1 MDSFLFVR
9 LLFTLQFPHSMKQTL
24 SAQPRIVA
32 SIEARMTS
40 SRLPGKVLMEAGG
53 KPLLQILI
61 ERLRRSRYI
70 TDIVV
75 ATTVNAQ
82 DEPIVELCERLG
94 IHVFRGSEL
103 NVLERVCGA
112 AKSVNAE
119 VLVEITGD
127 CPLVDVSLTDGVIEA
142 FLKNFPERR
151 YFSNSGAEISMPWGF
166 DSQVFLADD
175 LYNILSDN
183 PDNEDKEHVSYRFYR
198 PESGDKYK
206 PQFLKYLGELNR
218 PELRVTLDYRED
230 YNLIKAAYEA
240 LFPHNPHFT
249 AVDVIRW
256 LDTNPDVRD
265 AAIRVR
271 AEREK

>member
-1 MDSFLFVR
+1 MNS
-9 LLFTLQFPHSMKQTL
+9 QK
-24 SAQPRIVA
+24 RIVA

-61 ERLRRSRYI
+61 ERLKKSRFI
-70 TDIVV
+70 HDIVV

-82 DEPIVELCERLG
+82 DDPIIALAEQLG
-94 IHVFRGSEL
+94 VKSFRGSEL

-127 CPLVDVSLTDGVIEA
+127 CPLIDAGLVDGVIEA
-142 FLKNFPERR
+142 FLAHFPEHR
-151 YFSNSGAEISMPWGF
+151 YFSNTGPEISMPWGF
-166 DSQVFLADD
+166 DAQVFLAED
-175 LYNILSDN
+175 LYDINANN
-183 PDNEDKEHVSYRFYR
+183 PDKEDQEHVSYRFYR
-198 PESGDKYK
+198 KESGDKYK
-206 PQFLKYLGELNR
+206 PFHIKYTGELNR

-230 YNLIKAAYEA
+230 YELIKAAYEA
-240 LFPHNPHFT
+240 LVPQNPDFT

-256 LDTNPDVRD
+256 LDQNPAVRD

-271 AEREK
+271 EEREK

>member
-1 MDSFLFVR
+1 MNN
-9 LLFTLQFPHSMKQTL
+9 HL
-24 SAQPRIVA
+24 SSHPRIVA

-40 SRLPGKVLMEAGG
+40 SRLPGKVLMTAGG

-61 ERLRRSRYI
+61 ERLRKSRFI
-70 TDIVV
+70 QEIVV

-82 DEPIVELCERLG
+82 DDPIIALAERLG
-94 IHVFRGSEL
+94 VKSFRGSEL

-112 AKSVNAE
+112 AQSVQVE

-127 CPLVDVSLTDGVIEA
+127 CPLLDVGLTDGVIEA
-142 FLKNFPERR
+142 FLREFPTRR
-151 YFSNSGAEISMPWGF
+151 YVSNSGADISMPWGF
-166 DSQVFLADD
+166 DSQVFLAQD
-175 LYNILSDN
+175 LYDILASN
-183 PDNEDKEHVSYRFYR
+183 PDDKDKEHVSYRFYR
-198 PESGDKYK
+198 PESGDAYK
-206 PQFLKYLGELNR
+206 PFFIKYTGELHR

-230 YNLIKAAYEA
+230 YELIKSAYEA
-240 LFPHNPHFT
+240 LFPQNPDFT

-256 LDTNPDVRD
+256 LDEHPDVRD

>member
-1 MDSFLFVR
+1 MTS
-9 LLFTLQFPHSMKQTL
+9 QY
-24 SAQPRIVA
+24 RIVA

-53 KPLLQILI
+53 KPLLQILV
-61 ERLRRSRYI
+61 ERLTKSRFI
-70 TDIVV
+70 HDIVV

-82 DEPIVELCERLG
+82 DDPIIALAERLG
-94 IHVFRGSEL
+94 VKSFRGSEL

-127 CPLVDVSLTDGVIEA
+127 CPLIDVGLVDGVIEA
-142 FLKNFPERR
+142 FLAHYPEHR
-151 YFSNSGAEISMPWGF
+151 YFSNTGTEISMPWGF
-166 DSQVFLADD
+166 DAQAFLAQD
-175 LYNILSDN
+175 LYDINDN
-183 PDNEDKEHVSYRFYR
+183 TPDKEDQEHVSYRFYR
-198 PESGDKYK
+198 KESGDKYK
-206 PQFLKYLGELNR
+206 PFHIKYTGELNR

-230 YNLIKAAYEA
+230 YELIKAAYEA
-240 LFPHNPHFT
+240 LYPHNPDFT

-256 LDTNPDVRD
+256 LDQNHVVRD

-271 AEREK
+271 EEREK

>member
-1 MDSFLFVR
+1 MIANV
-9 LLFTLQFPHSMKQTL
+9 P
-24 SAQPRIVA
+24 PYRIIA

-61 ERLRRSRYI
+61 ERLKKSRYI
-70 TDIVV
+70 QDIVV

-82 DEPIVELCERLG
+82 DEPIIALAEGLG
-94 IHVFRGSEL
+94 VKSFRGSEL

-112 AKSVNAE
+112 AKSINAE

-127 CPLVDVSLTDGVIEA
+127 CPLIDVGLVDGVIEA
-142 FLKNFPERR
+142 FLQHFPERR
-151 YFSNSGAEISMPWGF
+151 YFSNTGADISMPWGF
-166 DSQVFLADD
+166 DAQAFWAQD
-175 LYNILSDN
+175 LYDINADA
-183 PDNEDKEHVSYRFYR
+183 PDEHDREHVSYRFYR
-198 PESGDKYK
+198 PESGDRYK
-206 PQFLKYLGELNR
+206 PMFIKYAGELNR

-230 YNLIKAAYEA
+230 YDLIKAAYEA
-240 LFPHNPHFT
+240 LAPANPDFT

-256 LDTNPDVRD
+256 LDANPVIRD

-271 AEREK
+271 EEREK